1 MFQGNVYQTKA
12 IKDATRDDIAL
23 DDVIKAFM
31 DYWATGFNPN
41 IGRDEITARPNPP
54 PGHRHVHILPF
65 HFPDDSSSDSSVNAT
80 FNHKQWRNW
89 ASQKKL
95 RNEYIRK
102 DRIPTSDA
110 CLFYFV
116 DTKRNAYIF
125 HVQFEGAHAYMD
137 SSEFNALVEKVSYS
151 VEASGTHLMSWQD
164 QQTLFADKWQRHIK
178 P

>member
-1 MFQGNVYQTKA
+1 MFQGNVRQTKA
-12 IKDATRDDIAL
+12 IERAAKEDIAL
-23 DDVIKAFM
+23 SDTVKFFT
-31 DYWATGFNPN
+31 DYWKSGFNPN

-65 HFPDDSSSDSSVNAT
+65 NFPHTSRPGTSVTPTINE
-80 FNHKQWRNW
+80 KRWRDW

-102 DRIPTSDA
+102 DQIPTSDA

-125 HVQFEGAHAYMD
+125 HVQFEEAHAYMN
-137 SSEFNALVEKVSYS
+137 SNEFNNLVEKVSYS
-151 VEASGTHLMSWQD
+151 VESSGTHLMSWHD
-164 QQTLFADKWQRHIK
+164 QQELFADKWQIQTD
-178 P
+178 